1 MWTER
6 RGEDSKQLD
15 WNESKQC
22 VHNFRVGCTY
32 GHLLLFPALSSSLVM
47 GDKLKARFTPRIC
60 KTL

>member
-32 GHLLLFPALSSSLVM
+32 GHLLLFQALSSSLVM
-47 GDKLKARFTPRIC
+47 GDKLKAPFTS
-60 KTL
+60 